1 MQHKKHKDKGHTKH
15 AVAISSKHKNN

>member
-15 AVAISSKHKNN
+15 AAAISSKHKK